1 MDTKPEGIV
10 FEQAGSSGE
19 AMELIGRIFDVAK
32 PDAVYSE
39 PLVSGDY
46 TVITA
51 SELAVSM
58 GAGYGGG
65 GGYTPAEE
73 DDENGEV
80 SYGSGGGG
88 GGGGFGMGRPVAV
101 ITVGPD
107 GTEVEPIVDPTK
119 IAIAFFTTFAAMV
132 ISLSQVM
139 RFMRTKKLR

>member
-1 MDTKPEGIV
+1 MDKKPEEII
-10 FEQAGSSGE
+10 FEQVGSSGE
-19 AMELIGRIFDVAK
+19 AMELIGRLFDVAK
-32 PDAVYSE
+32 PDAVYTE
-39 PLVSGDY
+39 PLESGDY

-51 SELAVSM
+51 SELMVSM

-65 GGYTPAEE
+65 GGYTPSAEG
-73 DDENGEV
+73 DENAET
-80 SYGSGGGG
+80 SFGSGGGG

-101 ITVGPD
+101 ITVGPE
-107 GTEVEPIVDPTK
+107 GTQVEPIVDPTK

>member
-1 MDTKPEGIV
+1 MDKKPEEII

-19 AMELIGRIFDVAK
+19 AMALIGRLFDVAR
-32 PDAVYSE
+32 PDAVYME
-39 PLVSGDY
+39 PLESGDY

-51 SELAVSM
+51 SELMVTM

-73 DDENGEV
+73 DDENGGA
-80 SYGSGGGG
+80 SFGSGGGG
-88 GGGGFGMGRPVAV
+88 GGGGFSMGRPVAV
-101 ITVGPD
+101 ITVGPE

-132 ISLSQVM
+132 ISMMQVV
-139 RFMRTKKLR
+139 RFMRTKKL

>member
-1 MDTKPEGIV
+1 VDTKPEGIV